1 MKANNYLS
9 ALERALCIT
18 NDCFCESLLLIT
30 EFPEEHY
37 EQAVGF
43 CKTCISLLEQDL
55 EHFKREVLHLNPGE
69 QKLNEGESEVQIL
82 GGDYAAQ

>member
-18 NDCFCESLLLIT
+18 NDCFCEALLLIA

-37 EQAVGF
+37 EQAVDF
-43 CKTCISLLEQDL
+43 CKECIGLLEQDL
-55 EHFKREVLHLNPGE
+55 DHFKREVLQINPLHH
-69 QKLNEGESEVQIL
+69 KLSEGESDVQIL
-82 GGDYAAQ
+82 GGDYAAK